1 MGERVKTFTL
11 VAYPSVGENLG
22 LSLFPIDS
30 GRGRESRGGGVPR
43 FARLRVNCKVMTRG
57 EKKTK
62 RNIYSC
68 TGLSLLACALL
79 VFEKRPA

>member
-1 MGERVKTFTL
+1 MFTL
-11 VAYPSVGENLG
+11 VAYPSAGGKPRVKPFSRLIRVGAEKA
-22 LSLFPIDS
+22 
-30 GRGRESRGGGVPR
+30 EGGVPR

-62 RNIYSC
+62 RRIHPC

>member
-1 MGERVKTFTL
+1 MFTL
-11 VAYPSVGENLG
+11 VAYPSVGG
-22 LSLFPIDS
+22 KPRVKPF
-30 GRGRESRGGGVPR
+30 SRLIRVGAEKAEEGGGPPI
-43 FARLRVNCKVMTRG
+43 ARLRVNCKVMTRG

-79 VFEKRPA
+79 VS